1 MVRKHKN
8 LIKDKVTSYPFVFRS
23 DVYVTAIDKGSLQPV
38 SVSQFLAAVDLSHD
52 KLRNADMP
60 IVLHSAVPAQNLGE
74 GTEGGGYFN
83 GGDAF
88 DAAFAGLIALIA
100 LLCMGLAAIIAC
112 CCCINRM
119 YDRE

>member
-1 MVRKHKN
+1 M
-8 LIKDKVTSYPFVFRS
+8 
-23 DVYVTAIDKGSLQPV
+23 TAIDKTTFQPV
-38 SVSQFLAAVDLSHD
+38 PVSQFLQALDLGHD
-52 KLRNADMP
+52 HLRTADMP
-60 IVLHSAVPAQNLGE
+60 IVLHSAVPAVSSVDGDGNE
-74 GTEGGGYFN
+74 YYFN

-119 YDRE
+119 YEKE